1 MAQENIV
8 LSTEVLCL
16 NISDE
21 TELKRKNEYRFRML
35 SVIKNIEIGQGQ

>member
-1 MAQENIV
+1 MAQEIIV
-8 LSTEVLCL
+8 FSTEVCL